1 MFGMGMTRLLKNI
14 YEYAALYFGLLLL
27 GVICLSWTLV
37 AMLLY
42 PVLPRIA
49 GGRLGQLV
57 ISAGFRIYLY
67 SLSLMRACRFDLS
80 ALDALRD
87 QPAMVIAPNH
97 PCLLDAVMVV
107 SRLPNVTCIMKSELM
122 DNIFLGAGSR
132 LAGYVRND
140 SIRGM
145 IVQAAEM
152 LRRGSHVLVFPEGT
166 RTTRMPTNTLVGSFG
181 LIARRAGVPVQTVF
195 IETNSDY
202 LSKGWPLFRRPS
214 LPITYRVRLGKRF
227 DAPENVKSFV
237 HEVEQYFA
245 DEFNGRRPFPAA
257 MCNS

>member
-1 MFGMGMTRLLKNI
+1 MRLLKII
-14 YEYAALYFGLLLL
+14 YEYTALYVGLTLL

-42 PVLPRIA
+42 PVLPRNF
-49 GGRLGQLV
+49 GERLGQYV
-57 ISAGFRIYLY
+57 ITIGFRIYLY

-87 QPAMVIAPNH
+87 QPAMIIAPNH

-107 SRLPNVTCIMKSELM
+107 SRVPNVTCIMKSELM
-122 DNIFLGAGSR
+122 DNIFLGAGAR

-145 IVQAAEM
+145 IEQAAQM
-152 LRRGSHVLVFPEGT
+152 LRHGSHVLVFPEGT
-166 RTTRMPTNTLVGSFG
+166 RTTHMPTNHLVGSFG

-195 IETNSDY
+195 IEADSDY
-202 LSKGWPLFRRPS
+202 LSKGWPLFRKPS

-227 DAPENVKSFV
+227 DPPENVKAFV
-237 HEVEQYFA
+237 QEVEQYFTA
-245 DEFNGRRPFPAA
+245 EFAGRRPFPAA
-257 MCNS
+257 MCAP